1 VIAATTAAAVTPSRV
16 SMSSKLVQD
25 FTGHGSSA
33 TSAIESEAHGT
44 EPWGLAAVAAAVGTY
59 ELDGEAHGFP
69 KYKQIYASAT
79 GAGNNGTTSA
89 ATSAAAA
96 AASHCNNSR
105 RSNNDR
111 NTAGVEVNPERG
123 VVEGPEGSWPDE
135 CAQQEENTLYLYR
148 SVAGRWT
155 VARGPARVK
164 ASKGHVV
171 STLAGGSPV
180 GLDYCYFNGIGGA
193 WPLDPTFTVTA
204 NASVGFLGSS
214 LRREGH
220 DVDGGLSAESGNPG
234 ASRAA

>member
-1 VIAATTAAAVTPSRV
+1 
-16 SMSSKLVQD
+16 MQD
-25 FTGHGSSA
+25 FTSDASSA
-33 TSAIESEAHGT
+33 ESAIESEAHGT

-89 ATSAAAA
+89 A
-96 AASHCNNSR
+96 SHCNNSR
-105 RSNNDR
+105 RSENDR
-111 NTAGVEVNPERG
+111 NTTGVKVNPEG
-123 VVEGPEGSWPDE
+123 VVDGTDSSWPDD
-135 CAQQEENTLYLYR
+135 CAQQEENILYLYR
-148 SVAGRWT
+148 SIAGRWT

-204 NASVGFLGSS
+204 KVSEEQLGPS
-214 LRREGH
+214 LRGKGR
-220 DVDGGLSAESGNPG
+220 DVDGRLSAESGNPA
-234 ASRAA
+234 ASRAAKVL